1 MSPDIE
7 GFTLAEPIVAYRT
20 WYIKPMI
27 VPLFQEED
35 DCEDYGEYPLALY
48 PMSNKTAWQKGVNEA
63 ECKTTT
69 SAKNIYHESHQSPH
83 PQCLCGLHA
92 NFAYKNKDQITGW
105 SIFAGSM
112 IIDGAVLMWGD
123 MYAGESVI
131 RAQYA
136 EPLAL
141 IADDGEGKTLAED
154 YGIPACKNEKEL
166 AYVATENYSTMPTD
180 VYNSLVR
187 ITRAQSETIRKLL
200 DPEA

>member
-1 MSPDIE
+1 MTTPTVQPTRKSLTSRLGSPIVSSLKKGATSCSGNAKIGSGTTSVYPIKCWEIMSPDIE

-112 IIDGAVLMWGD
+112 IIDGAVLID
-123 MYAGESVI
+123 
-131 RAQYA
+131 
-136 EPLAL
+136 
-141 IADDGEGKTLAED
+141 
-154 YGIPACKNEKEL
+154 
-166 AYVATENYSTMPTD
+166 
-180 VYNSLVR
+180 
-187 ITRAQSETIRKLL
+187 RK
-200 DPEA
+200 